1 MGRAQGPQGQACRDV
16 FVSGAHEQPA
26 VWLLTQSGL
35 SLAQP
40 RGQTSQ
46 PAALLLPQPLLL
58 LAQSGAHTAIQV
70 LRPVLRTTSAT
81 GVRYLALC
89 SRLDAMR
96 GVMAGSVRGIVNFTC
111 FQAPFLR
118 DTDERM

>member
-1 MGRAQGPQGQACRDV
+1 MGRAQGPQGQVCQDV

-40 RGQTSQ
+40 LGQRSQ

-70 LRPVLRTTSAT
+70 LRPAPHATLAT
-81 GVRYLALC
+81 GVSFLALC
-89 SRLDAMR
+89 SHLDARR
-96 GVMAGSVRGIVNFTC
+96 GVMAESLQGNATC
-111 FQAPFLR
+111 FQVPVLC
-118 DTDERM
+118 DTKEKA